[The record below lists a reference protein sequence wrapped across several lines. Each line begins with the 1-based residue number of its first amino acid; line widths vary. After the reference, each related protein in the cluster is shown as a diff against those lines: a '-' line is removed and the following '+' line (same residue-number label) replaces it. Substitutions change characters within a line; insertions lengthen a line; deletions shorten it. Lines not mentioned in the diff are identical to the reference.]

1 MRAWAGAFCA
11 LLFVLETS
19 GAGAENRNLRLADR
33 ATQALADVDFSLLP
47 VWHSLYK
54 CGEPITSESCLLQ
67 RMTENPT
74 GTARAA
80 LVGAALHLAEQID
93 RGRADSADG
102 LANLRASQA
111 YLVAAAYEA
120 EMFRS
125 DDARAHFRL
134 ALERAADVPQ
144 KSLKFDPAYTV
155 QSNNGSSVRSPA
167 QAGTSNGLQNV
178 HVAMGV
184 KAKEDA
190 DKYYSEAQLV
200 REYATRALAA
210 FDAERNR

>member
-1 MRAWAGAFCA
+1 MRVWAGAFCA
-11 LLFVLETS
+11 LLFVLAAAA
-19 GAGAENRNLRLADR
+19 AGAENRNLLLADR
-33 ATQALADVDFSLLP
+33 ATQSLGDVDFSLLP

-54 CGEPITSESCLLQ
+54 CGERITSESCLLQ

-80 LVGAALHLAEQID
+80 IVGTALHLAEQID

-102 LANLRASQA
+102 LASLRASQA
-111 YLVAAAYEA
+111 YLVAAAYET
-120 EMFRS
+120 EMFRG

-144 KSLKFDPAYTV
+144 KSVKFDRTYSV
-155 QSNNGSSVRSPA
+155 QSNTGSSSRPA
-167 QAGTSNGLQNV
+167 QASMNNSLQNV

-190 DKYYSEAQLV
+190 DKYYGEAQLV

-210 FDAERNR
+210 FDAERLR